1 MYIRLGAMGFFVSI
15 WILSA
20 QQNGHRQKYPRSGD
34 TVVELMPVSEPNSL
48 EQLIRMSALIV
59 DGTVVSTLPP
69 ISTTHDPTEPVVETH
84 SIVSVRTVL
93 KGAVPGNSPRIL
105 LAQFGGRAG
114 YWNVTAAG
122 DPLIAVNERY
132 IFFLAD
138 DTRKEAPSISGLP
151 RYGAVGVWSGKV
163 KVAGGKIVFRQRA
176 YAGLHKY
183 DNTDVNDF
191 TQKIKEIL
199 TNPVIPTSNLPIHPG
214 PPL

>member
-1 MYIRLGAMGFFVSI
+1 MGIRLVVTGFFVCI
-15 WILSA
+15 WVLSA
-20 QQNGHRQKYPRSGD
+20 QQNGHRRKYPRSGD

-48 EQLIRMSALIV
+48 EQLIRMSTLIV

-69 ISTTHDPTEPVVETH
+69 ISTTHHPTEPAVETH

-93 KGAVPGNSPRIL
+93 KGAAPGNAPKIL
-105 LAQFGGRAG
+105 PAQFGGRAG

-122 DPLIAVNERY
+122 DPLIAANERY
-132 IFFLAD
+132 IFFLMD
-138 DTRKEAPSISGLP
+138 DTRKEVPNVSGLP

-163 KVAGGKIVFRQRA
+163 KVVEGKIVFRRRA

-191 TQKIKEIL
+191 TQKIKDIL
-199 TNPVIPTSNLPIHPG
+199 TNPAIPTNNLPIHPG